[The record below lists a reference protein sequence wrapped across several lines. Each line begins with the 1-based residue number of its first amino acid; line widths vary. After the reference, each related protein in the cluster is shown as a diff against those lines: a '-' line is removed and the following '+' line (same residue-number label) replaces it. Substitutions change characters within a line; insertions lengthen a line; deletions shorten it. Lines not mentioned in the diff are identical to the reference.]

1 MERKGISLSIV
12 LAIIAIIVIGV
23 IAITFAVKDNTNRKK
38 SADEGAKTAVEA
50 GKIDD
55 ETNEK
60 SSSKTNSNDDK
71 EEENKLTQIDGAF
84 SFGASDL
91 IYIFNSD
98 GTVEKG
104 TNLSSSEGKYEI
116 NDKNEI
122 KVTFDKET
130 VYDMDSGKTKIN
142 NINEVEKF
150 TYIDNDTLRYSNG
163 EDMTR
168 LEMN

>member
-12 LAIIAIIVIGV
+12 LAIIAIIVIGA
-23 IAITFAVKDNTNRKK
+23 IAITFAVKDNNNRKK
-38 SADEGAKTAVEA
+38 SADEGEKTANQA
-50 GKIDD
+50 DKIEDAPTEESD
-55 ETNEK
+55 N
-60 SSSKTNSNDDK
+60 K
-71 EEENKLTQIDGAF
+71 EEENKLTKIDGAF

-104 TNLSSSEGKYEI
+104 TNLTSTEGKYEI
-116 NDKNEI
+116 IDETEV

-130 VYDMDSGKTKIN
+130 VYDMGSGKTKIN
-142 NINEVEKF
+142 NINEVENF

-163 EDMTR
+163 QEMKR